1 MNGIPTISSKL
12 SISLSGSSISLPGSS
27 SSLYENADS
36 LTTNPCSQLR
46 LAVISDAAPGR
57 NGVGAY
63 YQDLLE
69 QLTKRLAEVRLFS
82 PTIENGRWRA
92 GLALPLPGDSTQKL
106 CLPNPWRLAGEL
118 RRFQPDLIIVA
129 TPGPYGL
136 LGAYLAQRRELP
148 LLIGF
153 HTSFEQITELYWPG
167 SFRGRIV
174 HQFFSRSHT
183 FLFRRAQRVLANS
196 NAMLDLAQRMG
207 ALETGLIGTPI
218 AANFVNTPRIE
229 YTGNFQKLLFA
240 GRLAAEKNLDAILEA
255 AARCPQLQFSIAGD
269 GPLRAKVEE
278 AAERL
283 NNLHYLGWLDRD
295 ALREQIDAHDTLLL
309 PSHFE
314 SFGTI
319 ALEAMA
325 RERLVLVSS
334 GCGIGQWPSLRPG
347 LFVSAEGEAL
357 HLALDRIRAMTPQQ
371 RRAQAR
377 KARDAALELN
387 ERCLEHWC
395 QLLVQS
401 GAETAAP
408 HPSLIDA
415 EIVE

>member
-1 MNGIPTISSKL
+1 MNGIPTTISKELSSKL
-12 SISLSGSSISLPGSS
+12 SESSNPLSVSADPLAN
-27 SSLYENADS
+27 NA
-36 LTTNPCSQLR
+36 CSKLR

-69 QLTKRLAEVRLFS
+69 QLTPRLAKVCLFS
-82 PTIENGRWRA
+82 PTIENGRWRT

-106 CLPNPWRLAGEL
+106 CLPNPWRLAKEL
-118 RRFQPDLIIVA
+118 GSFKPDLIIVA

-136 LGAYLAQRRELP
+136 LGAQLAKRRSLP
-148 LLIGF
+148 LLVGF
-153 HTSFEQITELYWPG
+153 HTSFEQLTELYWPG
-167 SFRGRIV
+167 SLRGRIV
-174 HQFFSRSHT
+174 HQFFSRSHG
-183 FLFRRAQRVLANS
+183 FLFRRAQQVLANS
-196 NAMLDLAQRMG
+196 NAMLDLAHRMG

-218 AANFVNTPRIE
+218 AANFVDKPRTE
-229 YTGNFQKLLFA
+229 HTGNFQKLLFA

-255 AARCPQLQFSIAGD
+255 AARCPQMRFSIAGD
-269 GPLRAKVEE
+269 GPMRAKVAE

-325 RERLVLVSS
+325 RERLVLVSA
-334 GCGIGQWPSLRPG
+334 GCGIGHWPSLRPG
-347 LFVSAEGEAL
+347 LFVTTEGEAL
-357 HLALDRIRAMTPQQ
+357 HLALNRIRAMTPEQ
-371 RRAQAR
+371 RRTQAR
-377 KARDAALELN
+377 RARNAAMELN
-387 ERCLEHWC
+387 EGCLEHWC

-401 GAETAAP
+401 ASETAP
-408 HPSLIDA
+408 SHPSLIDA
-415 EIVE
+415 KIAEQ